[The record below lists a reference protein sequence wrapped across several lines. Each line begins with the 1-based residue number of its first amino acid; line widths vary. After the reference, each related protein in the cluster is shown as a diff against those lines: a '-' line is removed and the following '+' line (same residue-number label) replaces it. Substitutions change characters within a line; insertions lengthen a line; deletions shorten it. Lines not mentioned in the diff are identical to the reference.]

1 MPHLA
6 LMQAVEYVAGAYPA
20 ANVGDLV
27 LQGAGDV
34 DLVFLLESPH
44 TDELVSK
51 HPVAGAAG
59 RDALAILLGQ
69 TRGTQSLG
77 LFVKDNIDAG
87 DARVAILNVSTVPL
101 QEKAFKPRAKICAPP
116 LSDWNVLDD
125 MRDAKKAAR
134 VAVSPTAQAV
144 IAALHVDLQRRMREV
159 PMATGCIVA
168 VCGGFAH
175 PFGRALRLAP
185 RQRLIEVRHPSNNWW
200 LESTGQFATN
210 LGVVRERFL
219 ASTR

>member
-1 MPHLA
+1 
-6 LMQAVEYVAGAYPA
+6 MQAVDYVAGAYPA

-51 HPVAGAAG
+51 HPVAGVAG
-59 RDALAILLGQ
+59 RDALAILLGE
-69 TRGTQSLG
+69 TRGAQSLG
-77 LFVKDNIDAG
+77 VFVKDNLDGG

-101 QEKAFKPRAKICAPP
+101 QERAFRSRAKIPAPP
-116 LSDWNVLDD
+116 LSDWSVLDD

-134 VAVSPTAQAV
+134 VAVNPAAQAV
-144 IAALHVDLQRRMREV
+144 IAALHADLQRRMRDV
-159 PMATGCIVA
+159 PMATDCIVA

-175 PFGRALRLAP
+175 PFGRALSLAP
-185 RQRLIEVRHPSNNWW
+185 RQRLIEVRHPSNGWW
-200 LESTGQFATN
+200 LEPTGHFATN
-210 LGVVRERFL
+210 LGLVRDRFL